1 MCLGMY
7 VCMRV
12 YLLIDT
18 NIEMERLISYKK
30 KRKKKKWRD
39 WLLIKQKKKM
49 IHNTIHI
56 LITVFFWI
64 FRT

>member
-1 MCLGMY
+1 
-7 VCMRV
+7 MRV

-39 WLLIKQKKKM
+39 WLLIKQKKKNDSQYDS
-49 IHNTIHI
+49 HFDYC
-56 LITVFFWI
+56 VFVNI
-64 FRT
+64 